1 MLRAILLSFAPAV
14 LAAATPLSATIDPA
28 VVGVGEPALLTITT
42 LGSDLAP
49 TLPVVPNLDMRIT
62 QQSRRMEII
71 HGATVST
78 NTFVVRVTARAPG
91 TYAIPGV
98 SPSSQPLILRV
109 NPEDTGGNSRPS
121 KLPGTGGS
129 SAIPMAAD
137 GSAFVRMLVP
147 KTEVYVGESV
157 PIDIEVG
164 MRAGFVTSVNGLPTL
179 EGSDFTLN
187 NLSRKP
193 ERVEKVIDGSRFA
206 VLTWHSALA
215 VIKPGAFSL
224 SVEVP
229 LTLKIR
235 SRPKQESLLEDQ
247 LGDPFL
253 QNIFGASVHKD
264 VQIKSPA
271 LPIVALAL
279 PEGRPADFSGAVGN
293 FKIESSLS
301 ATAAGVGEPLTL
313 RMKVIGAGN
322 FDRVDS
328 AMLEHVEQ
336 WKTYPPTAHFT
347 PQDAIGYKGEKLFE
361 QPLIASQ
368 PGVQTLPGLVFNYFD
383 PATRHYETAR
393 SERLSVTVAP
403 AAGAAASEASPA
415 APSAGKPTWAV
426 KAAQGGLRPDHPLT
440 EAPADSLMPLY
451 LRPAFLA
458 IPSVLGLAFAGAW
471 FALRRT
477 TLDRPSVARRRR
489 PSKAVIRELE
499 RMETA
504 ARAGDAV
511 TFLRAAQAAL
521 AQADARSDE
530 IRQLFAL
537 ADEAKYSGR
546 APAALDFARWTR
558 VVREHGVQV
567 VLLAV
572 LLMGGWQAH
581 AESPAPDGTA
591 AHPASGDPSPALSAA
606 ALYNQAN
613 AAAREGRTGMAVLN
627 YERARLLAPDDAD
640 IEANLRYVRKATGL
654 PDESASR
661 IAGLGQVARPTLLA
675 WIGLAGMVIA
685 GAALLAATRWPRR
698 RWLCAAA
705 SLIGVALLGLTL
717 CNAVL
722 VWPALH
728 EAVVVAASA
737 PARVAPAPLGDPLFT
752 LPEGDTVRMTAEHEG
767 FLLVKTSKGQT
778 GWVAQAELAPVVP
791 RD

>member
-1 MLRAILLSFAPAV
+1 VTFAAALWFAPAV
-14 LAAATPLSATIDPA
+14 FAAATPVSATIEPA

-42 LGSDLAP
+42 LGNDLAP
-49 TLPVVPNLDMRIT
+49 PLPVLPNLDMRIM

-91 TYAIPGV
+91 TYVITGV
-98 SPSSQPLILRV
+98 TPSSQPLILRV
-109 NPEDTGGNSRPS
+109 NPEDTGGTSRPS

-129 SAIPMAAD
+129 TGIPMAAD
-137 GSAFVRMLVP
+137 GAAFVRMLVP

-206 VLTWHSALA
+206 VLTWHSVLA

-224 SVEVP
+224 SVGVP

-253 QNIFGASVHKD
+253 QNIFGASVQKD

-271 LPIVALAL
+271 LPIMALAL
-279 PEGRPADFSGAVGN
+279 PDGRPADFSGAVGN

-328 AMLEHVEQ
+328 AMLDHVDQ
-336 WKTYPPTAHFT
+336 WKTYPPTSHFT

-383 PATRHYETAR
+383 PATRRYEAAR
-393 SERLSVTVAP
+393 AQPLSVTVAP
-403 AAGAAASEASPA
+403 PAGTAAPEASPA
-415 APSAGKPTWAV
+415 SLSAGKPPWAV

-440 EAPADSLMPLY
+440 EVPAASLMPLY

-458 IPSVLGLAFAGAW
+458 IPSLLGVAFAGAW
-471 FALRRT
+471 FALRRRAP
-477 TLDRPSVARRRR
+477 DRPAARRVGRR
-489 PSKAVIRELE
+489 PKALVRELE
-499 RMETA
+499 RMEAA

-511 TFLRAAQAAL
+511 SFLRAAQAAL
-521 AQADARSDE
+521 AQSGSPSEE
-530 IRQLFAL
+530 IRQLSAL
-537 ADEAKYSGR
+537 ADEANYSGH
-546 APAALDFARWTR
+546 APAALDFAKWTR
-558 VVREHGVQV
+558 VVREHSAK
-567 VLLAV
+567 AV
-572 LLMGGWQAH
+572 MLVALMMCGWQAR
-581 AESPAPDGTA
+581 AESAPAA
-591 AHPASGDPSPALSAA
+591 PALSAA
-606 ALYNQAN
+606 ALYNLAN
-613 AAAREGRTGMAVLN
+613 AYARDGRAGMAVLN

-640 IEANLRYVRKATGL
+640 IEANLRYVRRATGL
-654 PDESASR
+654 PDESDRR
-661 IAGLGQVARPTLLA
+661 IAGLDQVARPAMLA
-675 WIGLAGMVIA
+675 WLGVAGMVIV

-698 RWLCAAA
+698 RWLCVIA

-717 CNAVL
+717 CNAVM

-752 LPEGDTVRMTAEHEG
+752 LAEGDTVRMTAKHEG
-767 FLLVKTSKGQT
+767 YLLVKTSKGQT
-778 GWVAQAELAPVVP
+778 GWVAQAELAPVLP